1 MSDNDVQPSTGPIL
15 GPHSPLPGRLILHH
29 FKQQDKYT
37 IRNFHTIRMLAD
49 YPICM
54 SFHPSS
60 SSTSWCT
67 VGAAGV
73 QRRSPSPPMLSSRG
87 RDRCIMI
94 TLNYTEGGHSPKDK
108 TYEPR
113 KRKVEI
119 APNLIAPEHD

>member
-1 MSDNDVQPSTGPIL
+1 MSDDDVQPSTGPIL

-49 YPICM
+49 YPICV

-67 VGAAGV
+67 VGVPLLSNGDHPVLQCYLVAGGIV
-73 QRRSPSPPMLSSRG
+73 VL
-87 RDRCIMI
+87 
-94 TLNYTEGGHSPKDK
+94 
-108 TYEPR
+108 
-113 KRKVEI
+113 
-119 APNLIAPEHD
+119 